1 MPQSLPALA
10 LAAGLAAGMLSS
22 APAYSADLTALEERW
37 LQAAAPVLSYAQQ
50 LKLPIDIVVQPRP
63 RANDVPLAMGY
74 DKGRCKLVLTLRGN
88 PQAESVLDGVPDA
101 QRGELIEA
109 MTAHEVA
116 HCWRHVRGAWN
127 ALPAGFGEV
136 GEEHAASSELLA
148 ASKAMREARREE
160 AYADLAALAWT
171 RARNPEAYGR
181 VHAWFEA
188 VRKAQPVA
196 RSGHDTRLWVALA
209 RDGGRFGATGAPFD
223 DAAPLWRE
231 GLLQAE

>member
-1 MPQSLPALA
+1 MSKY
-10 LAAGLAAGMLSS
+10 LAAAAFATLFAGAS
-22 APAYSADLTALEERW
+22 AGARSAELTALEGRW
-37 LQAAAPVLSYAQQ
+37 LQAAAPVLSYSRQ
-50 LKLPIDIVVQPRP
+50 LALPIDIVVQPQP
-63 RANDVPLAMGY
+63 RANDVPLAMGF

-88 PQAESVLDGVPDA
+88 PQAETILDGVPDA

-116 HCWRHVRGAWN
+116 HCWRHVRGAWK
-127 ALPAGFGEV
+127 ALPAGFVEV
-136 GEEHAASSELLA
+136 GEERAASSELLA

-171 RARNPEAYGR
+171 RQRNPDAYGR

-188 VRKAQPVA
+188 VRKEQPVA
-196 RSGHDTRLWVALA
+196 RSGHDTRLWVELA
-209 RDGGRFGATGAPFD
+209 RDASRLADTGAPFD

-231 GLLQAE
+231 GLLKAE

>member
-1 MPQSLPALA
+1 MFKH
-10 LAAGLAAGMLSS
+10 LAAAAFAVPLFAAS
-22 APAYSADLTALEERW
+22 AHCAELTALEQRW
-37 LQAAAPVLSYAQQ
+37 LQAAEPVLAYSQK
-50 LKLPIDIVVQPRP
+50 LDLPIDIVVQPQP

-74 DKGRCKLVLTLRGN
+74 DNGRCKLVMTLRNN
-88 PQAESVLDGVPDA
+88 PQAESVLDGVPEA

-116 HCWRHVRGAWN
+116 HCWRHVHGAWN
-127 ALPAGFGEV
+127 ALPAGFVEV
-136 GEEHAASSELLA
+136 GEERAASSALLA
-148 ASKAMREARREE
+148 ASKAMRETRREE

-171 RARNPEAYGR
+171 RQRNPEAYGR

-188 VRKAQPVA
+188 VRSKQPVA

-209 RDGGRFGATGAPFD
+209 RDAGRLADTGAPFD

-231 GLLQAE
+231 GLLQDE